1 MKLLPAFIR
10 RWRSRRAHERLFAS
24 EPGVYSQGRWLPETR
39 VSLASRIEHPE
50 RLQLADH
57 VTIGHF
63 NLIDASAGVVIDEGV
78 HISNHVTIV
87 SCSSHRS
94 RRLLGRAYAGW
105 PASIAPSPVDEA
117 GAPARHTTADAARGP
132 DHDAAQDPTADAAD
146 HLATTLPDG
155 RRPPPGW
162 IAGAV
167 HIGAYSFI
175 GPHSL
180 IEAGTRLGRG
190 CIVCAGAQVRG
201 DFVDFSIIEGAP
213 ARVIGDSR
221 RADQPWLQQHPEL
234 LESYA
239 EWAGPE
245 SVER

>member
-1 MKLLPAFIR
+1 MNLLPAFIR
-10 RWRSRRAHERLFAS
+10 RWRRRRAHERLFAT
-24 EPGVYSQGRWLPETR
+24 EPGVHSQGRWLPETR
-39 VSLASRIEHPE
+39 VSLASRVEHPE

-63 NLIDASAGVVIDEGV
+63 NLIDASAGVVIDEGA
-78 HISNHVTIV
+78 HISHHVVIV

-94 RRLLGRAYAGW
+94 RRLLGRAYARW
-105 PASIAPSPVDEA
+105 PVGIEPSPIEPDMP
-117 GAPARHTTADAARGP
+117 APRRAHEAARDP
-132 DHDAAQDPTADAAD
+132 AEDASDA
-146 HLATTLPDG
+146 LAATLPDG

-201 DFVDFSIIEGAP
+201 DFVDFSVLEGAP

>member
-1 MKLLPAFIR
+1 MTLLPPFIR
-10 RWRSRRAHERLFAS
+10 RWIARRAHERLFS
-24 EPGVYSQGRWLPETR
+24 LEPGVSWQGSWLAQTR

-50 RLQLADH
+50 RLTLADH

-63 NLIDASAGVVIDEGV
+63 NLVDASGGVVIDEGAY
-78 HISNHVTIV
+78 ISNHVSIV

-94 RRLLGRAYAGW
+94 RRLLGRVYAGW
-105 PASIAPSPVDEA
+105 PAGIAPSLFEPADVANDRPRDPAVDRA
-117 GAPARHTTADAARGP
+117 DDLGADLSA
-132 DHDAAQDPTADAAD
+132 
-146 HLATTLPDG
+146 TLPDG

-221 RADQPWLQQHPEL
+221 RADQAWLQQHPEL
-234 LESYA
+234 LEPYA
-239 EWAGPE
+239 EWAGPN

>member
-1 MKLLPAFIR
+1 MNLLPAFIR
-10 RWRSRRAHERLFAS
+10 RWRSRLAHERLFAV
-24 EPGVYSQGRWLPETR
+24 EAGVTSQGRWLPETR

-50 RLQLADH
+50 RLSLGDH

-63 NLIDASAGVVIDEGV
+63 NLIDASAGVVIDEGA
-78 HISNHVTIV
+78 HISHHVVIV

-94 RRLLGRAYAGW
+94 RRLLGRGFARWQAGM
-105 PASIAPSPVDEA
+105 APSMLE
-117 GAPARHTTADAARGP
+117 PAALPHDPSDDPADSAA
-132 DHDAAQDPTADAAD
+132 A
-146 HLATTLPDG
+146 TLPDG
-155 RRPPPGW
+155 RRLPPGW

-180 IEAGTRLGRG
+180 IEAGSRLGRG

-234 LESYA
+234 LELYA
-239 EWAGPE
+239 QWAGPE